1 MMINNGLTDRD
12 TIGQTYTISANKSM
26 ILDLA
31 SLILQ
36 KKYAH
41 DKINADGLHI
51 REQGESSTRDLT
63 VAFSGQKRQNAT
75 DVHSSA

>member
-12 TIGQTYTISANKSM
+12 TIGQTYTISANKST

-36 KKYAH
+36 KKIDMH
-41 DKINADGLHI
+41 M
-51 REQGESSTRDLT
+51 TRLMP
-63 VAFSGQKRQNAT
+63 T
-75 DVHSSA
+75 DSISETKENPPERI